1 MKEKIKFSGVVQ
13 ETLLIP
19 LYMRA
24 VESKRRADNI
34 LKDDFAEGLVDRIDY
49 NFAKLKNAK
58 MSYVGCVV
66 RGRYYDDA
74 VRSFILSHRNPVVV
88 NVGCGFDTRYQR
100 IVEHDLAVFYELDLP
115 EVIELRR
122 HLIPEQQGDTYLEGS
137 LLDDDWMDELRTRHP
152 DSEFLIVAEGVLMY
166 FYERQVKRFVTR
178 IAKRFAGGELCF
190 DVCGPMMTKHGM
202 RPDSLQDSPVEIRSG
217 FADGREIEK
226 WAPNIRLIE
235 QKSYMS
241 MFRSRWGLVAYT
253 FGLFPRLC
261 FRFSSMLRFRL

>member
-100 IVEHDLAVFYELDLP
+100 ILEHDRAVFYELDLP

-122 HLIPEQQGDTYLEGS
+122 HLIPEQQGDTYIEGS
-137 LLDDDWMDELRTRHP
+137 LLDDCW
-152 DSEFLIVAEGVLMY
+152 
-166 FYERQVKRFVTR
+166 Q
-178 IAKRFAGGELCF
+178 
-190 DVCGPMMTKHGM
+190 
-202 RPDSLQDSPVEIRSG
+202 QRSVYYG
-217 FADGREIEK
+217 
-226 WAPNIRLIE
+226 
-235 QKSYMS
+235 
-241 MFRSRWGLVAYT
+241 
-253 FGLFPRLC
+253 
-261 FRFSSMLRFRL
+261 